1 MDLLEWV
8 KKHGLF
14 DLTNGNQSYAAV
26 NHVSLLHRQL
36 QVVCL
41 RCFIVPGQH
50 GEGNDT
56 TVHMT
61 LKKKTPPDYCS
72 FYRIRTRAIR
82 VNVISDL
89 HTNITRHTDRQT
101 DRQNETDTRPE
112 ERLTHNVA
120 HHKSAVLSSR
130 HNELQD
136 NEADVLW
143 GPTKR
148 EARHIPQ

>member
-61 LKKKTPPDYCS
+61 FKKKTPPRLL
-72 FYRIRTRAIR
+72 FIL
-82 VNVISDL
+82 SDKNPG
-89 HTNITRHTDRQT
+89 TKGKCNK
-101 DRQNETDTRPE
+101 RP
-112 ERLTHNVA
+112 THKYNPA
-120 HHKSAVLSSR
+120 H
-130 HNELQD
+130 
-136 NEADVLW
+136 
-143 GPTKR
+143 
-148 EARHIPQ
+148 